1 MPTPSAETI
10 VIVAYKPKP
19 GKEAELLQLTR
30 EHVPLLRA
38 EGLATDR
45 PVIAC
50 QAKDG
55 TIVEVFEW
63 AAGGLERVHTNPAV
77 QKLWERYAAACDYV
91 PLVSLPESSTQF
103 ASFTPLPL

>member
-1 MPTPSAETI
+1 MQTNSSAAI

-19 GKEAELLQLTR
+19 GKEADLLQLTR

-45 PVIAC
+45 PVTAC

-63 AAGGLERVHTNPAV
+63 VAGGTERAHTNPAV
-77 QKLWERYAAACDYV
+77 MKLWERYAAACDYV
-91 PLVSLPESSTQF
+91 PLVSLPEASTQF
-103 ASFTPLPL
+103 ASFTPLDL